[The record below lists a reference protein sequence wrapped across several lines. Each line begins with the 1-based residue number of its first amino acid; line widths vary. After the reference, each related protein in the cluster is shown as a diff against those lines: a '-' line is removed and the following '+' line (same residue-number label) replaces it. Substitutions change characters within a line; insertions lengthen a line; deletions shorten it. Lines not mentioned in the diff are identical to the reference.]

1 MFPFKLEV
9 LSCSTVLFFSLGSRN
24 KHRQTCGAFLCE
36 ALMDIPP
43 GGCCV
48 RGTGCAALALPVNGC
63 PPCWQP
69 PTSSPLNGTGRLNGA
84 LCNGSQFSWS
94 MRRRGAKAV
103 CESPCSLRQGEFT
116 PFPLLLS
123 PGELGLLSSPSTHPA
138 PSGAL
143 HGRTWMTQQPL
154 HLWWHGL
161 FSAHA
166 MEMWEARG

>member
-9 LSCSTVLFFSLGSRN
+9 LSCSTVLFSSLGSQD
-24 KHRQTCGAFLCE
+24 KHRQTRGAFVPE

-43 GGCCV
+43 SGWCV
-48 RGTGCAALALPVNGC
+48 RGTACATLAGPVNGC

-94 MRRRGAKAV
+94 MQRRGAKAV
-103 CESPCSLRQGEFT
+103 CESPCSLRQGGFT

-123 PGELGLLSSPSTHPA
+123 SPSTRPA
-138 PSGAL
+138 PSGVL

-166 MEMWEARG
+166 MEIWEALG